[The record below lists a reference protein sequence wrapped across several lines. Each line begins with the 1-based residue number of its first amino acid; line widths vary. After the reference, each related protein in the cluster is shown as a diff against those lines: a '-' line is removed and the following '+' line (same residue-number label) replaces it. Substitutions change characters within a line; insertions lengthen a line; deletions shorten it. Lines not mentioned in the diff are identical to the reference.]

1 MLPIQSPWVFPQ
13 PLSDPPIGRDLV
25 CGQRLPSQ
33 ALPHKFP
40 VLLFVLAG
48 LCFRG
53 RVPPWSPT
61 GWEMLCE
68 AQLRAR

>member
-1 MLPIQSPWVFPQ
+1 MVLPIRSPWVFPQ

-48 LCFRG
+48 L
-53 RVPPWSPT
+53 
-61 GWEMLCE
+61 
-68 AQLRAR
+68 